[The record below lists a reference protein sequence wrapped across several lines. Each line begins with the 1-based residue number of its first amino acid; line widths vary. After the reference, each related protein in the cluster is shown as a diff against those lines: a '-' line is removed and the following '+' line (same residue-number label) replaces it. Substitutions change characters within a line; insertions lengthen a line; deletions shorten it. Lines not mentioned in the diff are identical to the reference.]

1 MATRGTNYRI
11 LEITDPETEESVNIY
26 VRYNWYYD
34 PGCSHM
40 PNGDPGYPA
49 ESEIE
54 IIEYHISED
63 PRAEIPYWFHIGLLE
78 EQLREEGD
86 VFESDYDPE
95 DYKD

>member
-1 MATRGTNYRI
+1 MAKGTNYRI
-11 LEITDPETEESVNIY
+11 LEITNPEGEESVNIY
-26 VRYNWYYD
+26 VRYNWYYE
-34 PGCSHM
+34 PERAWL

-54 IIEYHISED
+54 IIEFHVSED
-63 PRAEIPYWFHIGLLE
+63 PVATIPDWVDESVLE
-78 EQLREEGD
+78 ERLCEEGD